1 MNKPFFSVVMPAY
14 GVEKYLEKAVESIEA
29 QTFSQWELLI
39 VEDGSPDKTG
49 ELAEMLAEKDQRI
62 RVFHHEKNKGLSP
75 ARNTGMSQAKG
86 QYIWFMDPDDY
97 VEASVLEEVYK
108 ALQENPAE
116 LTIIGHKEEYY
127 DRDGKLNYTHEIRP
141 RRQFFFQSAEDERT
155 RYLSGTGNYI
165 RICLEQVLQPGAH
178 TKRKAAV

>member
-1 MNKPFFSVVMPAY
+1 
-14 GVEKYLEKAVESIEA
+14 
-29 QTFSQWELLI
+29 
-39 VEDGSPDKTG
+39 
-49 ELAEMLAEKDQRI
+49 
-62 RVFHHEKNKGLSP
+62 
-75 ARNTGMSQAKG
+75 
-86 QYIWFMDPDDY
+86 MDPDDY
-97 VEASVLEEVYK
+97 VEATVLEEVYK

-141 RRQFFFQSAEDERT
+141 RRQFFSSQQKMREHII
-155 RYLSGTGNYI
+155 LSGTGNYI